1 MSLGLRQVLNQEQQQ
16 RFQGRGNVRDNII
29 NGVSK
34 AAGMLK
40 GGGVG
45 AAIGLGTKLIL
56 KSGLADAMT
65 GGKTARFLTGLYRM
79 FKPNVGVKSQY
90 GDNVAEVS
98 KYVGQGTKSLADM
111 LNMNYA
117 K

>member
-1 MSLGLRQVLNQEQQQ
+1 MSLGLRQALNQAQQQ

-40 GGGVG
+40 GGGLAG
-45 AAIGLGTKLIL
+45 AAIGLGTKLVL
-56 KSGLADAMT
+56 KSGLADAVT
-65 GGKTARFLTGLYRM
+65 GGKTTRFLTGLYRM

-90 GDNVAEVS
+90 GDNVAEAS
-98 KYVGQGTKSLADM
+98 KYIGQGTKSIVDV
-111 LNMNYA
+111 LNKNV
-117 K
+117 